1 MRSLRILLMDV
12 SNVTL
17 DTTVDMLE
25 YPVGLLYIGTAL
37 KNAYGD
43 RIDLRIE
50 SYEHKAGGMARVEA
64 LLASWPPDLLGLR
77 SLTMGRGPLHEIAR
91 LAKERYG
98 VAVVVAGGPHASD
111 DPGDILANEAF
122 DAAAV
127 GEGERTAVE
136 MVGRLLERQSLDAIP
151 GLARRSNGGLT
162 LQPRAVLEHLDD
174 LPIPDH
180 SLVDF
185 LGINRG
191 HVDFSFRRNV
201 KHANL
206 FTSRGCPYR
215 CLYCHQVFGKRMRA
229 HSAERVLEE
238 VKRLHDGWGIT
249 HFQIIDDIFNLDRDR
264 AMKFYDL
271 VVREGLKLVISFP
284 NGLRGDR
291 VDDEMVDAMWDAGVR
306 YISYAVETGSP
317 RIQKLIQKNMNL
329 DRIRRAIE
337 RSAAKGIVCK
347 GYFMLGF
354 PTETEEEAL
363 QTIRFAN
370 DSDLVLAMFFTV
382 VYFPGTP
389 LYRLAES
396 LSDMS
401 AYRLGLEDDYVRT
414 REGPYQ
420 FSRERLDEIKRQG
433 IREFFFSP
441 KRVDLALRVLPNFF
455 PQRDID
461 ASFLV
466 NVISSELR
474 EEDLD
479 PQVAAR
485 LHRYFLVADRF
496 SHHAG
501 FFV

>member
-1 MRSLRILLMDV
+1 MRPLRILLMDV

-25 YPVGLLYIGTAL
+25 YPIGLLYIGTAL